1 MSLKPGLDWQMRLH
15 QLNDAF
21 TVKDETNG
29 LSGLAIVQ
37 TQGVLTLGAASALSL
52 TLAAPV
58 TGLPENGGQDGQILR
73 IVAASAQAYVV
84 TTPSNVLNG
93 NKHIATFAAAVG
105 NSLVLIAK
113 GGLWIVAENL
123 GVTLS

>member
-29 LSGLAIVQ
+29 LNGLAIVQ

>member
-1 MSLKPGLDWQMRLH
+1 MSLKPGLDWQMRLR
-15 QLNDAF
+15 QLNDVN
-21 TVKDETNG
+21 TVKDDTNG
-29 LSGLAIVQ
+29 LNGAAIVQ

-58 TGLPENGGQDGQILR
+58 SGLPEAGGQDGQILR
-73 IVAASAQAYVV
+73 IVAATAQAYVV

-105 NSLVLIAK
+105 NSIELIAK
-113 GGLWIVAENL
+113 AGLWLVYENQ